1 MRPRI
6 LRLTAAVFVWGA
18 TSALAQTKSLQTNA
32 SHDSVSLTP
41 PGSTITRVYPVSN
54 PTTDSVVV
62 TPKIDLPAGWAVLT
76 GAAPFTLGPGESD
89 TWIVSLSIPAQATAG
104 PYLVRLAAVRR
115 GTSATVLSDS
125 IPLTVT
131 TRRGL
136 SLTFGDRPMYV
147 IAGSPYKLSLLVRNR
162 GNALAVVRVKAASPG
177 GELATVDP
185 GYVSLKAGESKP
197 VVVRVEPPNNEA
209 ASETDAVVEVT
220 ATDSE
225 NPDAPVT
232 ASARMTMAQPPGVT
246 EPFATVPAQLRMRP
260 VKTGSAGVAP
270 IELTGGGTLR
280 EGGAEQIDFTLRGSP
295 GRVSPFG
302 EREEYRLDLRAPRYR
317 ARLGDNF
324 FALSPLTS
332 EGQAGFGGGLELTPG
347 QFGLRGYSQ
356 RFRFEP
362 GTPHET
368 GFSASYDPGSLF
380 YGSRFALNAVQ
391 RSGGNLAGTILGS
404 SASLH
409 PLPEMLVETEYAS
422 SAGSGRRGSAHS
434 LRVSGNSWLRYDA
447 AHVGGSGTFAG
458 PTRGATD
465 DYATLT
471 RSVSDN
477 LDLNLTGNSHRSGYL
492 TDSVTSRQSS
502 RSGTMGATWAHR
514 LSLDYSGFSRRS
526 EFAGSSIGERE
537 ELVRTRIAQPFA
549 GGSFWASTD
558 VGRSSSDTASRA
570 RSFTQLSGGA
580 SVSRGLNTFSGFA
593 ELYNGRSVS
602 RGQAGSMTVG
612 GSANVTLTGS
622 LTLSVT
628 GYGIHYAAGG
638 AGGYSQF
645 DGRLTQDLPRGHT
658 ISVRTRLSSL
668 VGPAQQPG
676 RIVYLEYGMPLRVPV
691 GRLRSPGTVTGSV
704 LDAESGSAVSGALVR
719 LGSAAALS
727 DADGRVLFRGLPTG
741 EYRVAVAQPGSA
753 SDAIVT
759 GDARVVIDSA
769 HPRPAPFHVTVSRG
783 ASVQGRVVQRISAKT
798 ALGSEADSLEAPT
811 ALENVSVALIA
822 AGDTIFRATDR
833 AGKYSFTDVRGG
845 EWTVA
850 VLTEAPS
857 QFHYDRESVALN
869 LRPGES
875 ALADFQLL
883 PRKRQIRILDDAEA
897 LPVPVPNTSRK

>member
-6 LRLTAAVFVWGA
+6 LGLTAAILVCGA
-18 TSALAQTKSLQTNA
+18 TSVRAQTGSSLTDVN
-32 SHDSVSLTP
+32 HDSVSLTA
-41 PGSTITRVYPVSN
+41 PGSTVTRVYAVSN
-54 PTTDSVVV
+54 PTSDSMVV
-62 TPKIDLPAGWAVLT
+62 TPKIDLPGGWAVLT

-104 PYLVRLAAVRR
+104 PYVVRVAAAGR
-115 GTSATVLSDS
+115 GTSAAVVSDS

-131 TRRGL
+131 TRRGI

-162 GNALAVVRVKAASPG
+162 GNALALVRVRAASPG
-177 GELATVDP
+177 GELARVDP
-185 GYVSLKAGESKP
+185 GFVTLQPGESRP
-197 VVVRVEPPNNEA
+197 VAVEVDPPKDEA
-209 ASETDAVVEVT
+209 SQTDAVVEVT

-225 NPDAPVT
+225 DPGVSVS

-246 EPFATVPAQLRMRP
+246 EPFATVPAQLRVRP

-270 IELTGGGTLR
+270 IEITGGGRLR
-280 EGGAEQIDFTLRGSP
+280 EGGAEQIDFTFRGSP

-302 EREEYRLDLRAPRYR
+302 EREEYRFDIRAPRYR

-324 FALSPLTS
+324 FGLSPLTS
-332 EGQAGFGGGLELTPG
+332 EGQAGFGGGLDLTLG
-347 QFGLRGYSQ
+347 RLGLRGYSQ

-362 GTPHET
+362 GTPSET
-368 GFSASYDPGSLF
+368 GFSAGFDPGSLF

-391 RSGGNLAGTILGS
+391 RTGGNLAGNILGS

-409 PLPEMLVETEYAS
+409 PVPDMLVETEYAS

-434 LRVSGNSWLRYDA
+434 LRVSGDAWVRYDA

-471 RSVSDN
+471 RSVSDK

-492 TDSVTSRQSS
+492 TDSLTSRQWS
-502 RSGTMGATWAHR
+502 RLGTMGATWSHHI
-514 LSLDYSGFSRRS
+514 SLEYSGFGRRS
-526 EFAGSSIGERE
+526 EYAGSRIDERE
-537 ELVRTRIAQPFA
+537 ELIRTRVAQPFA
-549 GGSFWASTD
+549 GGSFWASAD
-558 VGRSSSDTASRA
+558 VGRSSSDTASRS

-593 ELYNGRSVS
+593 EFYNGRSVS
-602 RGQAGSMTVG
+602 RGQAGTRTLG
-612 GSANVTLTGS
+612 ASANVNLTGS
-622 LTLSVT
+622 LSLWVT
-628 GYGIHYAAGG
+628 GYGIHYAAG
-638 AGGYSQF
+638 ATGGYSQF
-645 DGRLTQDLPRGHT
+645 DGRLTQNLPRGNT

-676 RIVYLEYGMPLRVPV
+676 RIIYLEYGMPLRVPV

-704 LDAESGSAVSGALVR
+704 LDAESGSGVSGALVR
-719 LGSAAALS
+719 LGPAAALS
-727 DADGRVLFRGLPTG
+727 DADGRVSFRGLPAG
-741 EYRVAVAQPGSA
+741 EYSVAVAQSGSV

-769 HPRPAPFHVTVSRG
+769 HPRPAPFRVAVSRG

-798 ALGSEADSLEAPT
+798 GLNGEADSLEAPT
-811 ALENVSVALIA
+811 ALENISVALIA
-822 AGDTIFRATDR
+822 GGDTVFRATDR
-833 AGKYSFTDVRGG
+833 EGKYSFTDVRGG
-845 EWTVA
+845 EWTIA
-850 VLTEAPS
+850 VLTDAPP
-857 QFHYDRESVALN
+857 QFRYDRESVALN

-875 ALADFQLL
+875 AVADFQLL
-883 PRKRQIRILDDAEA
+883 PRKRQIRILGDSDA
-897 LPVPVPNTSRK
+897 PPIPVPNTSRK